1 MPSFKVFAALLTLLI
16 ATICKAGIIETAFIN
31 EIHYDNAGKDLD
43 EFVEIVAHQSHNI
56 DNYSVLLVNGAS
68 GTSYKS
74 YSLTS
79 AATTFSD
86 NGWIIYSLLVA
97 GIQNGAP
104 DGIALVGNNNLL
116 LQFLSYEGTFV
127 GKEGAIN
134 GVTSSDIGVA
144 QTTSTAVGSSLQ
156 LVGQGNT
163 YQQFT
168 WQAGLSSTKGEINHQ
183 QLFQSVSDDTVVSV
197 NSPSSIL
204 LLGIALLW
212 AGLSRLRS
220 AIS

>member
-1 MPSFKVFAALLTLLI
+1 MPSFKVFTALLTLLI
-16 ATICKAGIIETAFIN
+16 SAAGNAGIIDTAFIN

-79 AATTFSD
+79 AAATFSD
-86 NGWIIYSLLVA
+86 NGWVIYSLLVA

-144 QTTSTAVGSSLQ
+144 QSTSTAVGSSLQ
-156 LVGQGNT
+156 LVGQGNA

-168 WQAGLSSTKGEINHQ
+168 WQAGLSSTSGKINHQ
-183 QLFQSVSDDTVVSV
+183 QLFQPVNNNAAVRV

-204 LLGIALLW
+204 LMGIALLW
-212 AGLSRLRS
+212 AGLSRFGL